1 MAIRTVVRRGFYQ
14 DSVTLMLLSTELSA
28 LEGIQQASALMAT
41 EANKGLLEKV
51 GLLTAEA
58 RLANPN
64 DLLLVIKGDSE
75 QALQAAVDKA
85 GGLLEQQV
93 ARGRGAEKRRLR
105 TIAMGLDSLPS
116 ANLLLVSTPGPYAA
130 AEALKGVKAG
140 LHVFL
145 FSDNVS
151 LEQEV
156 LLKRAA
162 RERGLLVMG
171 PDCGTAIIS
180 GMALGFA
187 NVVDRGPVGV
197 IGPSGTGIQ
206 QVTVLVHRCGVGISQ
221 AIGTGSHDLSEA
233 VGGITTLLALDAL
246 AEDADTRVVVIVAK
260 PSSPKVAQRVV
271 ERCRG
276 LGKPVVVNFL
286 GMGPSDLDWSGVVRA
301 DTLEDAASL
310 AATAATGRSSELL
323 RMSGE
328 IQALVR
334 EARRGLGPEQR
345 YLRGLF
351 SGGTL
356 CAEALVALQQF
367 GLAAY
372 SNISMRGA
380 LPLEDVQSSREHC
393 CIDMGADEFTVGRP
407 HPMIDFRARIDRL
420 RKEARDP
427 LVAVLLL
434 DVVLGYGSHPNPAQ
448 ELAPA
453 IQRAKAEAERDG
465 RNLVVVGSVCGTE
478 RDPQELDFQEKQ
490 LREAGMAVL
499 PSNVQAARVAA
510 AIATGRLEIV
520 ANGREE
526 R

>member
-14 DSVTLMLLSTELSA
+14 DSVTLMRLSTELSA

-64 DLLLVIKGDSE
+64 DLLLVIEGDSE
-75 QALQAAVDKA
+75 QALQAAVDRA
-85 GGLLEQQV
+85 GGLLEQR
-93 ARGRGAEKRRLR
+93 AAPSRGVEERRTR
-105 TIAMGLDSLPS
+105 TIAAGLDSLPG

-130 AEALKGVKAG
+130 AEALMGLKAG

-145 FSDNVS
+145 FSDNVP

-156 LLKRAA
+156 LLKKVA
-162 RERGLLVMG
+162 RQRGLLVMG
-171 PDCGTAIIS
+171 PDCGTAILA
-180 GMALGFA
+180 GAPLGFA

-197 IGPSGTGIQ
+197 VGPSGTGIQ

-221 AIGTGSHDLSEA
+221 AIGTGSRDLSDA
-233 VGGITTLLALDAL
+233 VGGITTFQALEGL
-246 AEDADTRVVVIVAK
+246 AEDPNTRVVVIVAK
-260 PSSPKVAQRVV
+260 PSSPVVAQQVV

-286 GMGPSDLDWSGVVRA
+286 GMGPSDLDWSGVARA
-301 DTLEDAASL
+301 STLEEAAAL
-310 AATAATGRSSELL
+310 AVDAATGRRPDLL
-323 RMSGE
+323 GVSGE
-328 IQALVR
+328 LQGLAQK
-334 EARRGLGPEQR
+334 ARRGLRPDQR

-367 GLAAY
+367 GLAAH
-372 SNISMRGA
+372 SNVSVHGA
-380 LPLEDVQSSREHC
+380 LPLEGLDKSEEHS
-393 CIDMGADEFTVGRP
+393 CIDMGADEFTMGRP

-427 LVAVLLL
+427 SVAALLL
-434 DVVLGYGSHPNPAQ
+434 DVVLGYGAHPNPAE

-453 IQRAKAEAERDG
+453 IRHARAEAERDG
-465 RNLVVVGSVCGTE
+465 RSLAVVGSVCGTE
-478 RDPQELDFQEKQ
+478 RDPQGLATQERQ
-490 LREAGMAVL
+490 LREAGMIVL
-499 PSNVQAARVAA
+499 PSNVQAARVAVA
-510 AIATGRLEIV
+510 VATGHLEIV
-520 ANGREE
+520 AKGGEG
-526 R
+526 